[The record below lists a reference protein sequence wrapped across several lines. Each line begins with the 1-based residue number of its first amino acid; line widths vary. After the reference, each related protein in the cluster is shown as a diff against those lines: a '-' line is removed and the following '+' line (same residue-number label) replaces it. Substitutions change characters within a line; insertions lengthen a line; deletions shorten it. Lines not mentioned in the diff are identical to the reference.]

1 MTTHH
6 RPDALSADRA
16 RRADPPPWAL
26 GPPDP
31 DYGEATRALNHAA
44 LTDVRLSQWFERRFP
59 QHRRADYEQM
69 VRALGY
75 VWDCPHDGS
84 PNVTGFG
91 CAVCGRGRAA
101 ASG

>member
-1 MTTHH
+1 MTT
-6 RPDALSADRA
+6 RGSTQAPAADRA
-16 RRADPPPWAL
+16 DARPWAL
-26 GPPDP
+26 GQPDP
-31 DYGEATRALNHAA
+31 DYDDATRARNHGA
-44 LTDVRLSQWFERRFP
+44 LTDPRLSQWFERRFP

-84 PNVTGFG
+84 ANVSGFA
-91 CAVCGRGRAA
+91 CPVCGRGRAS